1 MNQEP
6 AKKIPMF
13 VHLEDNSDGTS
24 TISMCMDGENVMTS
38 LLTISLLDFSEML
51 LGGNGE
57 YMQHAGV
64 VTQELVD
71 SGKVIEIP
79 SDLGAS

>member
-6 AKKIPMF
+6 EKKIQIF
-13 VHLEDNSDGTS
+13 IHLEDNSDGTS

-51 LGGNGE
+51 LGGNAE
-57 YMQHAGV
+57 YIQHAGA

-71 SGKVIEIP
+71 SGKIFEIP
-79 SDLGAS
+79 SDIGA

>member
-6 AKKIPMF
+6 EKKIPMF

-38 LLTISLLDFSEML
+38 LLTISLLEFSEML
-51 LGGNGE
+51 LGANGE
-57 YMQHAGV
+57 YIEHAGV
-64 VTQELVD
+64 VAQELVD
-71 SGKVIEIP
+71 NGKVVEIP
-79 SDLGAS
+79 SNLGA